1 MQREGI
7 HELLQDVL
15 GPNTYRRDVGGWV
28 SIHCPLATWTHEK
41 GADNSPSAG
50 ISVNDGVSIF
60 NCFTCHKRMPLHGLL
75 RQYGTYTG
83 EDLEDL
89 IGEVEDEGYLG
100 ARTLPDWD
108 GMKAANLVETLM
120 PLDEGIYMDLYDPA
134 AGHPY
139 LRERGISDETANKLE
154 LLFDPEDP
162 ADGFPRILFPV
173 RGPEGLLYGFSGRDT
188 TERARLKV
196 RDYAGLQ
203 KAKCLLG
210 AHLIASEATNI
221 LLVEGLFDYA
231 NAWEQ
236 GYPGAAV
243 MHSTLTEAQ
252 AEIVRGLSKP
262 TYLFYD
268 DDRAGHDGAQTAGRL
283 LQNYVPV
290 MRVRYPEIWIDDPRE
305 DDGGHWLKDP
315 GEMESED
322 FEVMIRDAI
331 LF

>member
-1 MQREGI
+1 MQRESI
-7 HELLQDVL
+7 HELIKDVL
-15 GPNTYRRDVGGWV
+15 GPNVYRRDVGGWV
-28 SIHCPLATWTHEK
+28 SIHCPLARWTHEK

-50 ISVNDGVSIF
+50 ISVNNGISIF

-83 EDLEDL
+83 EDFSDL
-89 IGEVEDEGYLG
+89 IDEVEDEGYLG
-100 ARTLPDWD
+100 ARTLPDWE
-108 GMKAANLVETLM
+108 GMKAANLEETLM
-120 PLDEGIYMDLYDPA
+120 PINEGIYMDLYDSA

-139 LRERGISDETANKLE
+139 LQERGISDETAQKLE

-162 ADGFPRILFPV
+162 ADGHPRILFPV
-173 RGPEGLLYGFSGRDT
+173 RGPDGLLYGFSGRAT
-188 TERARLKV
+188 SVGARLKV

-203 KAKCLLG
+203 KARCLLG
-210 AHLIASEATNI
+210 AHLVANDGDKL

-252 AEIVRGLSKP
+252 AAIVRELGKP

-268 DDRAGHDGAQTAGRL
+268 DDKAGHDGTEAAGKL
-283 LQNYVPV
+283 IQAYVPT
-290 MRVRYPEIWIDDPRE
+290 MRVRYPEVWIDDPRE
-305 DDGGHWLKDP
+305 DGGGHWLKDP
-315 GEMESED
+315 GELERDE
-322 FEVMIRDAI
+322 FEGMIRDAI